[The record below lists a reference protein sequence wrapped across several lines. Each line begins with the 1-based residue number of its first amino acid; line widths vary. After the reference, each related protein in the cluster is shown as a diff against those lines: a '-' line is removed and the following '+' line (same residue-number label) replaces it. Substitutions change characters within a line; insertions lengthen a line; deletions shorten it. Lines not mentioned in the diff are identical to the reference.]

1 MRVLRPPPR
10 SFFAQVLLVGLDARA
25 VARGSAASA
34 LLKRRKRQTNS
45 GNFTEW
51 VTQLRRTVSRGA
63 SNEEISNEG
72 PVKRPLPL
80 NKRYSRAKKSER
92 IKPTRRHSARNATD
106 NYFKRITFRTH
117 ARNGIGPTNR
127 SAEGEASKLASMTQ
141 RRRRRGNR
149 SRALASNLLAPVT

>member
-1 MRVLRPPPR
+1 MRPPPR
-10 SFFAQVLLVGLDARA
+10 SFFAQVLLVGLDTRA

-34 LLKRRKRQTNS
+34 LLKRRKRRTNS

-63 SNEEISNEG
+63 SNEEKSNEG

-80 NKRYSRAKKSER
+80 NIKDIPGPKNQRE

-106 NYFKRITFRTH
+106 NYFKRITLRTH

-127 SAEGEASKLASMTQ
+127 SAEERASKLAYLRLRVYDATPPAA
-141 RRRRRGNR
+141 R
-149 SRALASNLLAPVT
+149 